1 MHKYSD
7 KVNPKKI
14 GIVGCG
20 NVGATIAYT
29 MMESG
34 LFTEMVLLDANEAKA
49 RGEALDISHCLP
61 FLSQMQI
68 YQSTYTGLEG
78 ASIVVVAAGANQK
91 EGETRLDLLHRNVKI
106 FREVISRIT

>member
-34 LFTEMVLLDANEAKA
+34 LFTEKVLEYVDMEQ
-49 RGEALDISHCLP
+49 E
-61 FLSQMQI
+61 
-68 YQSTYTGLEG
+68 
-78 ASIVVVAAGANQK
+78 
-91 EGETRLDLLHRNVKI
+91 
-106 FREVISRIT
+106 